1 MALPIRF
8 SVLRVLRE
16 LGGEENSFG
25 RARKHF
31 MIFTDA
37 IQTKRLGSK
46 VRETSYASAR
56 CAKQAECYSVAVTR
70 SSIMNMRRRTVIKA
84 GLGLGA
90 SLLLRPRDIFA
101 QAQPL
106 VKKKIPSTGE
116 SIPII
121 GLGKA
126 RIYEEIKTDA
136 EKVPLRETIRRFQEL
151 GGKVIDS
158 SPSYGTAE
166 AVVGELVE
174 ELKVRDSLFLAT
186 KVSLR
191 KGGRDEGVA
200 QIEASFKKYR
210 TNKIDLLAV
219 HNLLDTDTQLKTIR
233 EMKAAGRVRY
243 VGITTSFDNQYR
255 DFEQVMRRETLDF
268 IQVDYALDNRDAG
281 DRLIPLAG
289 DRGMA
294 VMINLPFGR
303 GRLFNAVQGKKLPE
317 WAGEFDCKTW
327 PQFFLKYL
335 VSHPAVTCAIP
346 GMAKTEYVRDNLAA
360 ARGRLPDAAMR
371 RRMENFIDGV

>member
-1 MALPIRF
+1 
-8 SVLRVLRE
+8 VL
-16 LGGEENSFG
+16 
-25 RARKHF
+25 
-31 MIFTDA
+31 
-37 IQTKRLGSK
+37 
-46 VRETSYASAR
+46 ASP
-56 CAKQAECYSVAVTR
+56 
-70 SSIMNMRRRTVIKA
+70 
-84 GLGLGA
+84 G
-90 SLLLRPRDIFA
+90 DIFA

-106 VKKKIPSTGE
+106 IQKKIPSTGE

-121 GLGKA
+121 GLGTA
-126 RIYEEIKTDA
+126 RRYEEIKTDA
-136 EKVPLRETIRRFQEL
+136 EKVPLRETIRQFKEL

-174 ELKVRDSLFLAT
+174 GLKIRDSLFLAT

-191 KGGRDEGVA
+191 KGGREEGIA

-233 EMKAAGRVRY
+233 ELKAAGRVRY
-243 VGITTSFDNQYR
+243 VGITTSFDNQYGE
-255 DFEQVMRRETLDF
+255 FEQTMKKESLDF

-281 DRLIPLAG
+281 DRLIPLAA

-303 GRLFNAVQGKKLPE
+303 GRLFNAVQGKKLPA
-317 WAGEFDCKTW
+317 WAAEIDCASW
-327 PQFFLKYL
+327 AQFFLKYI
-335 VSHPAVTCAIP
+335 VSHPAVTCAVP
-346 GMAKTEYVRDNLAA
+346 GMAKAEYVIDNFGA
-360 ARGRLPDAAMR
+360 ARGRLPDAATR
-371 RRMENFIDGV
+371 RRMEQFIDNV